1 MSGSQ
6 PGEHKLFI
14 GAALAFAQQGQS
26 WAGKGEEGGTAK
38 PSQAM
43 KPPEPQSFMKGSTSG
58 AALLTGLV
66 YVA

>member
-6 PGEHKLFI
+6 PGEPKLFI

-26 WAGKGEEGGTAK
+26 RAGKGGRGGAQ
-38 PSQAM
+38 PNR
-43 KPPEPQSFMKGSTSG
+43 PPESQSFMKESTSG